1 MEMEACVPVTA
12 VRLTRSRNADGGLV
26 VRLGV
31 PLLHEYLE
39 FLAGRCRPNTVLAVA
54 YDLKVFFT
62 VVAEPPRRVR
72 PVDVLGFMTAQRI
85 GGDGRLQATGDGAG
99 GVSARTLRRRL
110 SSVSGLYGFLHA
122 RGDVSVNPVPRGLPT
137 RRERQRP
144 GQGVPLVR
152 VPRTLPQILGPAEVD
167 ALTAALRRH
176 RDRAMVAAMVLGGLR
191 RCEVLGLRLGDLR
204 FGERRL
210 FVAEG
215 KGGHQ
220 RLIPVSVRF
229 FTEVSAYLDA
239 ERPADASTDRVFVV
253 LQGPR
258 RGLPLSADGLDEVL
272 DGARGR
278 AGLEHAT
285 CHQLRHTCLTQL
297 RKAGMSLE
305 AVQAQAG
312 HASIESTRIYLHL
325 GDDWLASQYR
335 KAAEAIDAQLLPGSI
350 AGAR

>member
-1 MEMEACVPVTA
+1 MPVTVA
-12 VRLTRSRNADGGLV
+12 LIRSRDAAGNV
-26 VRLGV
+26 VARLG
-31 PLLHEYLE
+31 LSLADEYLE

-62 VVAEPPRRVR
+62 VVAKPPRRVR

-85 GGDGRLQATGDGAG
+85 GGDGRLPATGDGAG

-122 RGDVSVNPVPRGLPT
+122 RGDVTVNPVPRGLPT
-137 RRERQRP
+137 RQERQRP

-152 VPRTLPQILGPAEVD
+152 VPRTLPQLLGPAEVD
-167 ALTAALRRH
+167 ALTAALRTH

-204 FGERRL
+204 FGERRV
-210 FVAEG
+210 FITEG
-215 KGGHQ
+215 KGGRQ
-220 RLIPVSVRF
+220 RLIPVSGRF
-229 FTEVSAYLDA
+229 FAAVAAYLEA
-239 ERPADASTDRVFVV
+239 ERPPGCASDRVFVV
-253 LQGPR
+253 LKGPR
-258 RGLPLSADGLDEVL
+258 RGLPLSAEGLDEIL
-272 DGARGR
+272 DGARRR
-278 AGLEHAT
+278 AGLARAT

-325 GDDWLASQYR
+325 ADDWLAAQYR
-335 KAAEAIDAQLLPGSI
+335 KAAEVIDAQVFAGGPAGPGMSV
-350 AGAR
+350 RTRR